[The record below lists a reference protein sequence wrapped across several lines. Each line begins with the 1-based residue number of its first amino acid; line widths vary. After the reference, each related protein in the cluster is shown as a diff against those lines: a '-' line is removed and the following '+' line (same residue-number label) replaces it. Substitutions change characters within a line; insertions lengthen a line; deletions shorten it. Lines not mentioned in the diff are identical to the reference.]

1 MLPAQT
7 PAPAKDA
14 AATTATGPLI
24 VDVHPAPYRSKIYY
38 TTNIGNQRYDMRDS
52 TLLDMITLAYD
63 RDVSPWRSWGLVQRF
78 PSPQRCPR

>member
-24 VDVHPAPYRSKIYY
+24 VDVHPAPYRSKI
-38 TTNIGNQRYDMRDS
+38 
-52 TLLDMITLAYD
+52 
-63 RDVSPWRSWGLVQRF
+63 
-78 PSPQRCPR
+78 